1 MDQHSVIALG
11 FGVWAFGFVCVVAL
25 CVGARWRWGLA
36 VAIGIAAAIAVD
48 VHFERDDW
56 LAFARDAAI
65 GALAAPA
72 VLALLLLLLRLAAR
86 TRLAGFFAGLRDIL
100 LLRPPDGSPPPP
112 LSDRDRVRRWFVVVA
127 AALGSVVFTLMAQ
140 GEFWQALGESLRP
153 ARVFSALLVVGV
165 AVVLVGP
172 VQDFVLGRSLAGE
185 TGGHGEPF
193 AALFA
198 GRRPLRSA
206 LRLALVFA
214 LALTL
219 LELISNSLD
228 EAVAGSASLASFTIV
243 VASIV
248 PAIVTGYWCAA
259 LQARLPP
266 RALMEEAASSSSAF
280 FAVLN
285 YVPAVAMVLVFGLHE
300 LGRAAGQDQ
309 RAPALMVLFSPI
321 VGLLVA
327 GVLGFLAAGI
337 YALLGGWTLG
347 RWRGWP
353 SMALLLGA
361 LLVAALFNHVAAVPL
376 AWLFADAPFDWSGLT
391 DLLAGALGWWV
402 GLLASGFPRII
413 SAYRTA

>member
-1 MDQHSVIALG
+1 M
-11 FGVWAFGFVCVVAL
+11 
-25 CVGARWRWGLA
+25 
-36 VAIGIAAAIAVD
+36 
-48 VHFERDDW
+48 
-56 LAFARDAAI
+56 
-65 GALAAPA
+65 
-72 VLALLLLLLRLAAR
+72 
-86 TRLAGFFAGLRDIL
+86 
-100 LLRPPDGSPPPP
+100 
-112 LSDRDRVRRWFVVVA
+112 
-127 AALGSVVFTLMAQ
+127 
-140 GEFWQALGESLRP
+140 
-153 ARVFSALLVVGV
+153 
-165 AVVLVGP
+165 
-172 VQDFVLGRSLAGE
+172 
-185 TGGHGEPF
+185 
-193 AALFA
+193 
-198 GRRPLRSA
+198 
-206 LRLALVFA
+206 
-214 LALTL
+214 
-219 LELISNSLD
+219 
-228 EAVAGSASLASFTIV
+228 
-243 VASIV
+243 

-361 LLVAALFNHVAAVPL
+361 LLVAALFNHVAAVTL